1 MKYKFNPFE
10 RAVGFFLIST
20 LVGSFVIGL
29 GVAIKKNWFEEKMFY
44 SSYVN
49 SASNI
54 RVGSS
59 VFIAGLK
66 IGNIENVDLDHTHKI
81 KVTYSVLKK
90 YSDNITVG
98 TKAQFLRL
106 FVIGDKVLNLIQG
119 KESTE
124 LIAQGEILP
133 TIESTDLL
141 EMLGGSK
148 VEQLMARFDSI
159 TINLDELIGLSKNLA
174 FQVADKN
181 KLKKIVENVA
191 FASKQL
197 KHAPQ
202 MTQDATK
209 ILSNINSLTSQ
220 LKELQPIFAQV
231 AHKLPEGS
239 ERTVQLLNESVTILQ
254 AMQKNF
260 FLRSNVEEIKED
272 RAKQQELERIPASS
286 QP

>member
-1 MKYKFNPFE
+1 MQYKFNPFE
-10 RAVGFFLIST
+10 RAVGFFLIAT
-20 LVGSFVIGL
+20 LVGSVLL
-29 GVAIKKNWFEEKMFY
+29 GVGLAVKKSWFEEKVYY

-54 RVGSS
+54 RVGSA

-66 IGNIENVDLDHTHKI
+66 IGSIENVDLDHTHKI

-90 YSDNITVG
+90 YADNITVG
-98 TKAQFLRL
+98 TKAHFVRP

-119 KESTE
+119 QDTTEIIAGGTE
-124 LIAQGEILP
+124 LP
-133 TIESTDLL
+133 TVESSDLL
-141 EMLGGSK
+141 EMLSGK
-148 VEQLMARFDSI
+148 KMEQLVARFDSI
-159 TINLDELIGLSKNLA
+159 TVNLNDLLGLSKNLA
-174 FQVADKN
+174 FQVADKD

-197 KHAPQ
+197 KHTPQ
-202 MTQDATK
+202 MAQDASN
-209 ILSNINSLTSQ
+209 ILSNINSLTTQ
-220 LKELQPIFAQV
+220 LKELQPVIAQV

-239 ERTVQLLNESVTILQ
+239 QKTVELLNESVTILQ

-260 FLRSNVEEIKED
+260 FLRSNVEEVKQEK
-272 RAKQQELERIPASS
+272 AQQEKQRLPASV